1 MDKALNRTSLIWGVP
16 GVIVQT
22 VGWIIAKGAQTAPF
36 ALFGSLVFFGGT
48 GLLLVGLVY
57 YARAKGRSGWWGLVG
72 LLSCVGILVLAF
84 LPDRLKEK
92 KIEIA
97 SIDELDI
104 PDGTQSPFGS
114 RYEPKPPSEQ

>member
-1 MDKALNRTSLIWGVP
+1 MDKSLNRTSLIWGVP

-22 VGWIIAKGAQTAPF
+22 VGWIMANGARTVPV
-36 ALFGSLVFFGGT
+36 ALFGSLLFFGGT
-48 GLLLVGLVY
+48 GLLLVGLFF
-57 YARAKGRSGWWGLVG
+57 YARAKGHSGWWSLVG
-72 LLSCVGILVLAF
+72 LLSCVGILVLAV
-84 LPDRLKEK
+84 LPDRLKEEK
-92 KIEIA
+92 TEIA